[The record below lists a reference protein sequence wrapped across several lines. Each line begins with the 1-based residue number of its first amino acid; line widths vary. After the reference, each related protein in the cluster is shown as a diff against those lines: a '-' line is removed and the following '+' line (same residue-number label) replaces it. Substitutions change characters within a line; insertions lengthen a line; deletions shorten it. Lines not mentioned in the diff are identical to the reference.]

1 MEKNFRIYR
10 NTFDMDYNK
19 HFEGAFCQG
28 NGYQFLRATFEEGI
42 DGEEQGEIYTREF
55 KSVTT
60 EKQRCAI
67 TKWGTYIPTI
77 MGNNPQLNEVI
88 INLPYFMDFNLLAD
102 GEKLSMNRCDISDFS
117 MVLNLKNGCL
127 TRTFTFNTK
136 SGSTIKA
143 RYERFPS
150 KKNKHLFVQKI
161 IYKAENRDINIEI
174 SSGIDT
180 NVTTNGFNH
189 FMEIS
194 TTTNDDSITVVSK
207 SDMGNTITQSSY
219 LACDKEQV
227 NIIDNKFN
235 VQYTLKKDEEITF
248 IKKSFSF
255 TDMDNE
261 EIGIEGELEK
271 SYDEL
276 YKENSQVW
284 EKLWDRS
291 DVVIEGNDHD
301 QLGIRFS
308 IYHLLRCK
316 EESEYRSSICAKGF
330 AGEAYYGRYFWD
342 SEIFMLPFY
351 IYTNPNIAKNLLM
364 YRYNTLE
371 GAKENARSYNCKGAR
386 YPWQAAT
393 TGTEQCSLWEYADNE
408 IHITADIVYGIWHY
422 YKATDD
428 IEFIKNYGAE
438 IIVETARFWLDRVDV
453 DKDGNYNL
461 FNVMG
466 PDEYTAFNCNNTFTN
481 RLVKFNLE
489 TACNVIQLLNETDK
503 IAYVK
508 LCDKVKLDNKEL
520 LEFKKVAEKLILPD
534 YEKVQYIP
542 QSENFDNYADVD
554 IDNLWKDRKNPFGMY
569 MTHEKLYRSKVLK
582 QADSLSLAM
591 LFKTDFTIEQIK
603 NTYEHYEPI
612 TTHDSSLSPINHAIV
627 AGWIG
632 KEEHVN
638 KFLQYSL
645 SLDFDSNRNGAKDG
659 IHIANCGCM
668 YQFIIHTIA
677 GIDNA
682 LINEDEIP
690 MSTSY
695 TMPKGW
701 DKVSFKILWKNVSY
715 FVTVDKNGTKITKD
729 I

>member
-1 MEKNFRIYR
+1 MEKNFKIFR
-10 NTFDMDYNK
+10 NDFDAKYNK

-28 NGYQFLRATFEEGI
+28 NGYLFLRATFEEGI

-67 TKWGTYIPTI
+67 SKWGTYIPII

-88 INLPYFMDFNLLAD
+88 INLPYFMDFNLFAD
-102 GEKLSMNRCDISDFS
+102 GEKLSMNRCNISDFN
-117 MVLNLKNGCL
+117 MELNLKNGCL

-136 SGSTIKA
+136 SGSIIKA
-143 RYERFPS
+143 KYERFPS
-150 KKNKHLFVQKI
+150 KNNKHLFVQKI
-161 IYKAENRDINIEI
+161 TYKAENRDANIEI

-189 FMEIS
+189 FVDVGTIC
-194 TTTNDDSITVVSK
+194 NDDSITVVSK
-207 SDMGNTITQSSY
+207 SDMGNTITQSSF
-219 LACDKEQV
+219 LTCDKEKV
-227 NIIDNKFN
+227 YIKDNRFS
-235 VQYTLKKDEEITF
+235 VQYKLKTNEEITF
-248 IKKSFSF
+248 IKKSFSY
-255 TDMDNE
+255 TDMDKGD
-261 EIGIEGELEK
+261 IGIKNELEK
-271 SYDEL
+271 NYEKL
-276 YKENSQVW
+276 YRENSQVW
-284 EKLWDRS
+284 ESLWDRS
-291 DVVIEGNDHD
+291 DVEIEGNDND
-301 QLGIRFS
+301 QLGVRFS

-351 IYTNPNIAKNLLM
+351 IYTNPLVAKNLLM

-371 GAKENARSYNCKGAR
+371 GAKENAKSYNCKGAR
-386 YPWQAAT
+386 YPWQSAT

-422 YKATDD
+422 FKATDD
-428 IEFIKNYGAE
+428 IEFMKNYGAE
-438 IIVETARFWLDRVDV
+438 IIVETARFWLDRVDM
-453 DKDGNYNL
+453 DKNENYNL

-466 PDEYTAFNCNNTFTN
+466 PDEYTAFNSNNTFTN

-489 TACNVIQLLNETDK
+489 TAYYIMELLKETDVV
-503 IAYVK
+503 AFQK
-508 LCDKVKLDNKEL
+508 LCDKVEFHNNELSDFKE
-520 LEFKKVAEKLILPD
+520 VAEKLIFPD
-534 YEKVQYIP
+534 CEGTQYIP

-554 IDNLWKDRKNPFGMY
+554 IENIWQDKTKPFGMY

-591 LFKTDFTIEQIK
+591 LFKTDFTIDQIK
-603 NTYEHYEPI
+603 NTYEYYEPI

-632 KEEHVN
+632 KEEHVH
-638 KFLQYSL
+638 KFLKYSL
-645 SLDFDSNRNGAKDG
+645 SLDFDSTRNGAQDG
-659 IHIANCGCM
+659 IHIANCGCI
-668 YQFIIHTIA
+668 YQFIMHTVA

-682 LINEDEIP
+682 LINDCKMP
-690 MSTSY
+690 MSKSY
-695 TMPKGW
+695 TMPESW
-701 DKVSFKILWKNVSY
+701 EKVSFKIMWKNISY
-715 FVTVDKNGTKITKD
+715 KVTVDKNGTKIIKEV
-729 I
+729 